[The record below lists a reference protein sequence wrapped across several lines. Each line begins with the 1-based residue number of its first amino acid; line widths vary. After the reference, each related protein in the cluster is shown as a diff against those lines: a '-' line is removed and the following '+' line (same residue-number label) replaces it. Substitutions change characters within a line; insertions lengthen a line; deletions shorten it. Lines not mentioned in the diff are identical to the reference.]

1 MMMKDV
7 FAFLTVL
14 RDNNNREWFAENKS
28 MYDAA
33 LAEVIIAADQML
45 LLLNQHDLIET
56 PTGKKSLQRIYR
68 DIRFSKNKTPYKSNW
83 SGGFKR
89 ATAQNRGGYY
99 FHLEPNGR
107 SYLAGGFWQPNKD
120 DIKLLREHFS
130 EEGDEYRSVINTKDF
145 KKYFGEV
152 RGEQLKKSPKGY
164 DIKHP
169 EIELLRYKQFVLI
182 HPLSDEEVC
191 AADFPEKANNV
202 FQKMRPYFDLMS
214 AFLTTDLNGIEINQS
229 SKS

>member
-1 MMMKDV
+1 MREV
-7 FAFLTVL
+7 FAFLTAL
-14 RDNNNREWFAENKS
+14 RENNNREWFSAHKARYE
-28 MYDAA
+28 AA
-33 LAEVIIAADQML
+33 LAEVIPVADKILFLM
-45 LLLNQHDLIET
+45 NQHDLIET

-68 DIRFSKNKTPYKSNW
+68 DVRFSKNKTPYKSNW

-89 ATAQNRGGYY
+89 ATVKRRGGYY

-130 EEGDEYRSVINTKDF
+130 EEGDEYRAVTMTKDF

-164 DIKHP
+164 DIEHP
-169 EIELLRYKQFVLI
+169 EIELLRYKQFLLI
-182 HPLSDEEVC
+182 HPLTDEEVF
-191 AADFPEKANNV
+191 ASSFPEKASDV

-214 AFLTTDLNGIEINQS
+214 DFLTTDLNGIEINYEA
-229 SKS
+229 KR